1 VRPWYDVGT
10 ALDRDDVVVVAP
22 VTGAFSDGSV
32 EHRSLA
38 DENLLA
44 HFDTI
49 VDFGG
54 RRLAMA
60 SVGGRLVVAA
70 AAYDRHG
77 VAAYDALTGE
87 PLWQRRDLKH
97 GQQVA
102 PAGDVVTVCFD
113 QGPAHVL
120 DAMTGVTVSTLRGV
134 RAYWHSPH
142 AQLGVAGVTGHLSAL
157 NGAWRQIWRLPIE
170 GFAVLDAAF
179 SPDAVLASDVVDA
192 GADGPARSSV
202 YCVDLS
208 GRLLWRHESPLL
220 ANCPA
225 VGWDATTGEWMAV
238 ETNVEGLAEDTLV
251 KWTMDGHMSSRVGL
265 GQRMGTYR
273 FLPSGRRLLSHRGE
287 LFETRRA
294 GDIAAR

>member
-1 VRPWYDVGT
+1 M
-10 ALDRDDVVVVAP
+10 
-22 VTGAFSDGSV
+22 
-32 EHRSLA
+32 E
-38 DENLLA
+38 
-44 HFDTI
+44 I
-49 VDFGG
+49 
-54 RRLAMA
+54 
-60 SVGGRLVVAA
+60 GRLRLETQRSWDVNVPHKLSKVLEAYERIKAESGLNVSIADLIVLGGGVGIEQAA
-70 AAYDRHG
+70 KAAGHPVEVPFTPGRT
-77 VAAYDALTGE
+77 DASQDQT
-87 PLWQRRDLKH
+87 
-97 GQQVA
+97 
-102 PAGDVVTVCFD
+102 DV
-113 QGPAHVL
+113 
-120 DAMTGVTVSTLRGV
+120 
-134 RAYWHSPH
+134 
-142 AQLGVAGVTGHLSAL
+142 
-157 NGAWRQIWRLPIE
+157 E